1 MAMEFS
7 NFPVRGTIFTIGIE
21 EDVAGMFIKSAYKTS
36 PGIMVTQLPTLLRAD
51 EHCSKLNF

>member
-36 PGIMVTQLPTLLRAD
+36 PGDNPIDGRVSI
-51 EHCSKLNF
+51 HI